1 MSKKNKELRVLA
13 RTETGKKASKRDRE
27 QGLIPAEV
35 YGHSAKNQSL
45 LVNAV
50 EWATLLREDSDINLL
65 DLAGDKIKKTVL
77 IKDVQYSIIN
87 RDPIHID
94 FQEVKMDEELTTS
107 VAIHAL
113 PGDPI
118 GLSHGGLLE
127 QVMHEVQVVCKPAD
141 LPESIQVDISG
152 IEVGQSLV
160 IKELPV
166 IDGVKYDHDE
176 DGVVFMV
183 AEPAA
188 APVDEDAEGEAADA
202 VEAAPAAEAEA
213 AE

>member
-27 QGLIPAEV
+27 KGLIPAEV
-35 YGHSAKNQSL
+35 YGHSAANQSL
-45 LVNAV
+45 LVDAI
-50 EWATLLREDSDINLL
+50 EWASLLREDHDINLL
-65 DLAGDKIKKTVL
+65 DLVGDKIKKTVL
-77 IKDVQYSIIN
+77 IKDVQFSVIKK
-87 RDPIHID
+87 DPIHID
-94 FQEVKMDEELTTS
+94 FQEVKMDEVLTTS
-107 VAIHAL
+107 VVIHAL
-113 PGDPI
+113 PGDPV

-127 QVMHEVQVVCKPAD
+127 QIMHEIQIICKPAN

-152 IEVGQSLV
+152 LEVGESLHV
-160 IKELPV
+160 KELPA

-183 AEPAA
+183 AEPAVSA
-188 APVDEDAEGEAADA
+188 VAE
-202 VEAAPAAEAEA
+202 EAAPAAEA

>member
-1 MSKKNKELRVLA
+1 MSKKTKELRVLA

-35 YGHSAKNQSL
+35 YGHSATNQSL
-45 LVNAV
+45 LVNAI
-50 EWATLLREDSDINLL
+50 EWAAILREDHDINLL
-65 DLAGDKIKKTVL
+65 ELIGDKIKMTVL
-77 IKDVQYSIIN
+77 IKDVQYSIIK

-107 VAIHAL
+107 VAIHSL
-113 PGDPI
+113 PGDPV

-127 QVMHEVQVVCKPAD
+127 QVLHEVQVVCKPAD

-152 IEVGQSLV
+152 IDVGQSLV
-160 IKELPV
+160 VKELPV

-188 APVDEDAEGEAADA
+188 APAEDEEADE
-202 VEAAPAAEAEA
+202 VQEEP
-213 AE
+213 

>member
-1 MSKKNKELRVLA
+1 MSKKTKELRVLA

-35 YGHSAKNQSL
+35 YGHSATNQSL
-45 LVNAV
+45 LVNAI
-50 EWATLLREDSDINLL
+50 EWAAILREDHDINLL
-65 DLAGDKIKKTVL
+65 ELIGDKIKMTVL
-77 IKDVQYSIIN
+77 IKDVQYSIIK

-107 VAIHAL
+107 VAIHSL
-113 PGDPI
+113 PGDPV

-127 QVMHEVQVVCKPAD
+127 QVLHEVQVVCKPAD

-152 IEVGQSLV
+152 IDVGQSLV
-160 IKELPV
+160 VKELPV

-188 APVDEDAEGEAADA
+188 APAEDEEADE
-202 VEAAPAAEAEA
+202 VQEEAAPAAEAEA